1 MEGSDAE
8 NQGIIVVVVTPVVI
22 RDAIVDV
29 VGAED
34 ILLRH
39 SRLNLDDISEHISN
53 WVELSYV
60 DQWISGLV
68 D

>member
-39 SRLNLDDISEHISN
+39 PRLNLDDISEHISN
-53 WVELSYV
+53 
-60 DQWISGLV
+60 
-68 D
+68 

>member
-29 VGAED
+29 VGAEV
-34 ILLRH
+34 ISLRH
-39 SRLNLDDISEHISN
+39 PRLNLDDIFEHISN

-60 DQWISGLV
+60 DQWISAN
-68 D
+68 

>member
-39 SRLNLDDISEHISN
+39 PRLNLDDISEHISN

-68 D
+68 Y

>member
-34 ILLRH
+34 TLLRH
-39 SRLNLDDISEHISN
+39 PRLNLDDISEYISN